1 MNVFSLKTIKYIFK
15 KYHFCPQ
22 KKWGQIFL
30 TSPSVAKRMVE
41 AANLRKEDVVLEIGA
56 GLGALTFSL
65 AKEAGRVI
73 ALEKDKKLF
82 SFLEEE
88 IKKRQIENVEVI
100 LADALN
106 FFQDKNWLRKFKSK
120 EIKIVA
126 NLPYQITGIFLRKVL
141 EKFPEIK
148 EMILMVQKEVGEKII
163 ASSGKENILSL
174 SVKFYAQV
182 ESLFS
187 VSKNNFFP
195 KPKVDSLVIRIR
207 RKRKKI
213 SQEEEKKFF
222 SLIKA
227 AFSAKRRK
235 LKNNLASFFKNK
247 NWQKTLEKKG
257 INLEQR
263 AEELSL
269 SDWLKLIK

>member
-1 MNVFSLKTIKYIFK
+1 MKII
-15 KYHFCPQ
+15 
-22 KKWGQIFL
+22 G
-30 TSPSVAKRMVE
+30 AKAIVE
-41 AANLRKEDVVLEIGA
+41 ALK
-56 GLGALTFSL
+56 
-65 AKEAGRVI
+65 
-73 ALEKDKKLF
+73 
-82 SFLEEE
+82 
-88 IKKRQIENVEVI
+88 IENVEVI

-106 FFQDKNWLRKFKSK
+106 FFQDKNWLRKFKAK

-195 KPKVDSLVIRIR
+195 KPKVDSVVIRIR